1 MRAHRVLFISILVL
15 NLKRVRED
23 AFGLIIMRRKA
34 LIAWIVTAL
43 CATGSA
49 MAEQIT
55 FPLDLTERTFSVKSQ
70 NFKFRSLVPQKLHE
84 SYITSPQM
92 ENYTY
97 SGNDGILDISFSLI
111 ALSNAKYNE
120 IVAGKFQELITKP
133 FSDKE
138 NKLYGEYEILRDDHH
153 GNNRTFEYEGFLRKQ
168 QDGFTPA
175 MHTMIHES
183 YMLRERHLLKVACHV
198 RGLQEQRALSEEIFR
213 QADSD
218 CAKIIKSVTVYGN

>member
-1 MRAHRVLFISILVL
+1 MR
-15 NLKRVRED
+15 K
-23 AFGLIIMRRKA
+23 KA
-34 LIAWIVTAL
+34 LIAWIVMAL

-55 FPLDLTERTFSVKSQ
+55 FPLDLAERTFSVKSQ
-70 NFKFRSLVPQKLHE
+70 NFKFRSLVPHKLHE

-97 SGNDGILDISFSLI
+97 SGDDGILDISFSLI
-111 ALSNAKYNE
+111 ALSNARYNQ
-120 IVAGKFQELITKP
+120 IVAGKFRELITKP

-183 YMLRERHLLKVACHV
+183 YMLRGRHLLKVSCHV
-198 RGLQEQRALSEEIFR
+198 RGLQEQREISEEIFN

>member
-1 MRAHRVLFISILVL
+1 MR
-15 NLKRVRED
+15 K
-23 AFGLIIMRRKA
+23 KA
-34 LIAWIVTAL
+34 LIAWIVMAL

-55 FPLDLTERTFSVKSQ
+55 FPLDLAERTFSVKSQ
-70 NFKFRSLVPQKLHE
+70 NFKFRSLVQR
-84 SYITSPQM
+84 

-97 SGNDGILDISFSLI
+97 SGDDGILDISFSLI
-111 ALSNAKYNE
+111 ALSNARYNQ
-120 IVAGKFQELITKP
+120 IVAGKFRELITKP

-183 YMLRERHLLKVACHV
+183 YMLRGRHLLKVSCHV
-198 RGLQEQRALSEEIFR
+198 RGLQEQREISEEIFN

-218 CAKIIKSVTVYGN
+218 CAKIIKSVTVYGNEDLARFLNIHFSFINLLV